1 MLLDCVQLEVG
12 VNSRQVVSFCPTIL
26 SEKRTTKTSKTS
38 KKQRQRDS
46 LLRPTH
52 GPALRARVTLPGRF
66 GKTQDGQERNQCLGM
81 GAFFQSARA
90 KSLAGGRPCVR
101 LETYSAEPRMNRHSL
116 KDKLLEVSEVFAVR
130 IIAAG
135 LSGSQKPPLSSSTSC
150 RSGWSLTPTLD
161 CTAAAVWSG
170 MRTIIRLLLSLGA
183 FGGGD
188 VLCPGHSLLLW
199 FRQRAPTL

>member
-52 GPALRARVTLPGRF
+52 GPALRARATLPGRF
-66 GKTQDGQERNQCLGM
+66 GKTQDVQERNQCLGM

-116 KDKLLEVSEVFAVR
+116 KERFFEVFSVC

-135 LSGSQKPPLSSSTSC
+135 LSGPQKPPLSGSTSC

-161 CTAAAVWSG
+161 CTLLDSSPCHRQIG
-170 MRTIIRLLLSLGA
+170 MLYSLGFA
-183 FGGGD
+183 ETRCGAIP
-188 VLCPGHSLLLW
+188 L
-199 FRQRAPTL
+199 